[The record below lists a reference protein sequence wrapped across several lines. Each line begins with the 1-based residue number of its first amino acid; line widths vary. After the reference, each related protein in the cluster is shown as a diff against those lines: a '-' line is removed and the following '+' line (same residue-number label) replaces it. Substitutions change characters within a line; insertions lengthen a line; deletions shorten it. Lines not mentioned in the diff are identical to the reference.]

1 MSNYII
7 RKATLNDISFLA
19 DAIIAAEKSNT
30 EKLSLS
36 TLFNL
41 NEEAVRDYIIAV
53 LDEEI
58 DGCEFSVSSFLVTEF
73 NGELVAA
80 VGGWIEG
87 LTEKNPSR
95 ILKSNL
101 IGFVFPRE
109 SIEFVQQHVD
119 VVKDIQ
125 IEREK
130 FCLQIE
136 YVYVDAAHRGKRLAE
151 SLINEHINLGVLEYP
166 ELNKAQVQV
175 FSNNQSAVKLYER
188 TGFSIAKAFKSENNQ
203 ILDFLPFSE
212 KLLMEKNISHG

>member
-1 MSNYII
+1 MNDYII

-36 TLFNL
+36 ALFNL
-41 NEEAVRDYIIAV
+41 DEETVRDYIIAM

-87 LTEKNPSR
+87 LVEKNPSK

-101 IGFVFPRE
+101 IGFVFPKE
-109 SIEFVQQHVD
+109 SIEFVQLHAN

-130 FCLQIE
+130 FSLQIE
-136 YVYVDAAHRGKRLAE
+136 YVYVDAKHRGKRLAE
-151 SLINEHINLGVLEYP
+151 SLINEHIRMGALGYP
-166 ELNKAQVQV
+166 ELNKVQVQV
-175 FSNNQSAVKLYER
+175 FSNNQSAIKLYER
-188 TGFSIAKAFKSENNQ
+188 VGFRIAKSFKSNNNEV
-203 ILDFLPFSE
+203 LDFLPFNE
-212 KLLMEKNISHG
+212 KLLMEKNM